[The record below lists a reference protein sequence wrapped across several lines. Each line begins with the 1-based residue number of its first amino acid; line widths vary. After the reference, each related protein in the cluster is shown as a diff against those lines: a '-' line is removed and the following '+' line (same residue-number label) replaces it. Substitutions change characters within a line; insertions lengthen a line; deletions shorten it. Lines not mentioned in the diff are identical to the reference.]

1 MTGVP
6 LGNIFT
12 TSIFKKKKKRARL
25 GYYQKLERNYP
36 FEMNRT
42 FLSFYTNQLIIDGNE
57 NPWNQRIT
65 QTYRD
70 RWHKGQIII
79 FLDREC
85 WKIFTCK
92 HFVLSAYNLFQCLQ
106 PLQTIYFKIFHPPHP
121 PPLPSFP
128 QKNNGPS
135 LSGTDQYWDMT
146 YVLYQFAIVNRRH

>member
-57 NPWNQRIT
+57 NPWNKRIT

-92 HFVLSAYNLFQCLQ
+92 HFFFICIQFVSVFTASANNLFQN
-106 PLQTIYFKIFHPPHP
+106 FP
-121 PPLPSFP
+121 PPPP
-128 QKNNGPS
+128 PPRPKKNGPS
-135 LSGTDQYWDMT
+135 LLRWNWSILEYD
-146 YVLYQFAIVNRRH
+146 VRFVPVRNCK